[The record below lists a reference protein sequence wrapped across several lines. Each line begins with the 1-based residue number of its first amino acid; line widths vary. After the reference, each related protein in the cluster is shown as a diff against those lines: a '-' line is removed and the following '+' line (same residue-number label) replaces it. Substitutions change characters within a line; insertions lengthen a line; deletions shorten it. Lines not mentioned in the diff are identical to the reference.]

1 VNPPR
6 TLPEVTA
13 ATAHFWTSGARGALE
28 LLRCSACGYW
38 VHPPGPVCP
47 RCLGKPHP
55 EPVSGRGVVHTFTVN
70 VHPWQPG
77 LEVPYVI
84 AIVELAEQEALRLT
98 TNIVDCAPSD
108 VYIGMP
114 VEVTFEHVE
123 DVYLPMF
130 RPVDNG

>member
-1 VNPPR
+1 
-6 TLPEVTA
+6 
-13 ATAHFWTSGARGALE
+13 
-28 LLRCSACGYW
+28 
-38 VHPPGPVCP
+38 
-47 RCLGKPHP
+47 
-55 EPVSGRGVVHTFTVN
+55 VSGRGVVHTFTVN

-98 TNIVDCAPSD
+98 TNIIDCPPSD